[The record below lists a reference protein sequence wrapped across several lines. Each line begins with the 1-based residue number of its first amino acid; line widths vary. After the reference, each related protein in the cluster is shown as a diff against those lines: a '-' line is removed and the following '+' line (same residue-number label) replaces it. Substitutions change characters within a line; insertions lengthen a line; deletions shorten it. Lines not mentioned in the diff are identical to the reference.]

1 MLMDYMRRGL
11 KAGLVGGIVYGVFV
25 ALIGNP
31 LISFIEAMGGDHGN
45 AHAHASVHSHAHAS
59 VVSGA
64 VTNAVSIGG
73 GIALGLL
80 FGVIV
85 FGGVYY
91 FLEPEIPGRADTR
104 SYLLGGAGFVTVSG
118 APWVLFP
125 PQPPGIEQV
134 LPVDVRIAWYAI
146 MMGVGAIACGLSGY
160 AYVQLRTQRQIVA
173 LAGGVVPFFLIP
185 VVAVLGATSLGVR
198 TGIGMAGTGALVR
211 SFRAI
216 VAFGQIGLWMI
227 IAGVHTWLIRREQ
240 VEQREQQEQPL
251 RDQDGSIW
259 VE

>member
-31 LISFIEAMGGDHGN
+31 FISFIETIGGHHG
-45 AHAHASVHSHAHAS
+45 SSHAHAHTHAP

-64 VTNAVSIGG
+64 VTNVVSIGG

-80 FGVIV
+80 FGAVV

-91 FLEPEIPGRADTR
+91 FLEPELPGRADTR

-118 APWVLFP
+118 APWMLFP
-125 PQPPGIEQV
+125 PQLPGVEQA

-160 AYVQLRTQRQIVA
+160 AYGQLRTQRQIVA
-173 LAGGVVPFFLIP
+173 LAGGAVPLFLIP
-185 VVAVLGATSLGVR
+185 VVALLGATSLGVQAGIWM
-198 TGIGMAGTGALVR
+198 TGAGALVR
-211 SFRAI
+211 SFQAI
-216 VAFGQIGLWMI
+216 VAFGQIGLWMV
-227 IAGVHTWLIRREQ
+227 IAGVHAWLIRRER
-240 VEQREQQEQPL
+240 VEQQEQRKQPL
-251 RDQDGSIW
+251 SEQEGAIW
-259 VE
+259 AE